1 MFTATDGR
9 CWSLGRGAAVLVA
22 ALTTWMIAALPAS
35 AQAPPSGALFVHSAK
50 SGQLGGGR
58 LMLEGVTGRVSWA
71 HDSGRAGTLAVR
83 RMHRQLFSAG
93 KPAATGTLHVA
104 GHRGGDELTLRLS
117 KPRYNATRRMVS
129 YAVRRITGR
138 LPGRAAGAAGVARR
152 FGAASLSIVGS
163 QATDGPALQLDAD
176 VYGCPSD
183 PAGLKCF
190 GTVSGS
196 GLAGGSVVNSFI
208 QGVSQPINEFEVDRD
223 GNLGPTR
230 LAMVCGNVGA
240 ISVTGQAPDG
250 SAVKANA
257 GAPC

>member
-1 MFTATDGR
+1 
-9 CWSLGRGAAVLVA
+9 
-22 ALTTWMIAALPAS
+22 
-35 AQAPPSGALFVHSAK
+35 
-50 SGQLGGGR
+50 
-58 LMLEGVTGRVSWA
+58 
-71 HDSGRAGTLAVR
+71 
-83 RMHRQLFSAG
+83 
-93 KPAATGTLHVA
+93 
-104 GHRGGDELTLRLS
+104 
-117 KPRYNATRRMVS
+117 MVS
-129 YAVRRITGR
+129 YAVKRITGR